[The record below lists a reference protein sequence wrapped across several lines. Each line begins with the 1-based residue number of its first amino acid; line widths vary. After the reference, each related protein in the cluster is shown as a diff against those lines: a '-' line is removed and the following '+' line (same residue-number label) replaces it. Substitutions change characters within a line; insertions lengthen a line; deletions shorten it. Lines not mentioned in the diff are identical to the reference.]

1 MKDELTTAKADQ
13 ACRILEELGLDVWL
27 MFVRETDEI
36 ADPALRIAFRG
47 SVVWPAALLYVR
59 GGGRTAIVGRFDADG
74 LPDGLFDRVVPYD
87 RGIRAPLLEELRRLD
102 PRTIAINVSKS
113 DVAADG
119 LTAGMREVLEEALAG
134 TPYRDR
140 LVSSEDLLA
149 RLRGR
154 KLPEEVRRIRRAVE
168 VTESILSY
176 VLERTAVGETE
187 LSIYRR
193 FHEQME
199 AHGVTSAWAA
209 AHNPAVDAGPEK
221 RLGHSGP
228 TENRVR
234 EGHLLH
240 VDFGVRAEGYCSDL
254 QRMTFFGARHRVPDE
269 VARAFEAVAGA
280 IELASRSLRPGVK
293 GCDVDAVARGFVI
306 ERGYPEFLHALGHQI
321 GQSAH
326 DGGTLLGPAWERYG
340 HAVERTV
347 EAGNVFTLELHV
359 PTDEFGGVSLE
370 EDVLVTE
377 TGSVFLSKP
386 QRELLCVSGGAAA

>member
-1 MKDELTTAKADQ
+1 M
-13 ACRILEELGLDVWL
+13 
-27 MFVRETDEI
+27 
-36 ADPALRIAFRG
+36 
-47 SVVWPAALLYVR
+47 R

-74 LPDGLFDRVVPYD
+74 LPDGLFDRVVSYD
-87 RGIRAPLLEELRRLD
+87 RGIRTPLIEEFRRLD

-113 DVAADG
+113 DVTADG
-119 LTAGMREVLEEALAG
+119 LTAGMRDVLEESLAG

-140 LVSSEDLLA
+140 LVSSEELVA

-168 VTESILSY
+168 VTESILSH

-193 FHEQME
+193 FHEQMV
-199 AHGVTSAWAA
+199 ARGVSSAWAA

-228 TENRVR
+228 TENRVQ

-240 VDFGVRAEGYCSDL
+240 VDFGVRAEDYCSDL

-269 VARAFEAVAGA
+269 VARAFEVVAGA

-293 GCDVDAVARGFVI
+293 GCDVDAVARGFVV

-321 GQSAH
+321 GQ
-326 DGGTLLGPAWERYG
+326 
-340 HAVERTV
+340 
-347 EAGNVFTLELHV
+347 
-359 PTDEFGGVSLE
+359 
-370 EDVLVTE
+370 
-377 TGSVFLSKP
+377 
-386 QRELLCVSGGAAA
+386 